1 MFVSTLR
8 SGPGPQGDPTV
19 TAPQPYSGIRILDLT
34 FKLGRYATKL
44 FADLGA
50 EVIRIEPQAGLPDR
64 IASSGADYA
73 FAFFNTS
80 KKSIVLD
87 LDSEAGRRAF
97 VPLAESAAVIFLE
110 AGGPLSGDLV
120 WLRSLNPNA
129 VITHIAP
136 YGLCGPLEHVPATD
150 LTLQAA
156 GGIAW
161 LSGRTDAPPLRL
173 PVDQSVMIASVY
185 AAVATAIC
193 LMDTEAGG
201 GGHLVDVSAQE
212 AIAHSLQNA
221 LQVFDLEG
229 RISRRG
235 GEGTRDATEDIFP
248 CKDGYVFLAAPIVL
262 GISWKAL
269 LGWMQDTG
277 SPAAEILSAP
287 AWSDSKW
294 RTTLEAKDAFRA
306 AFEPFLAD
314 KTKREATEQA
324 LRRKIVMSAV
334 SRISD
339 VLQDEQLAYRD
350 YFVTV
355 ADPRLGETTLP
366 GAPYRLSAPV
376 WRAAAAPSLGQH
388 DADLLAAA
396 PTRLRQA

>member
-1 MFVSTLR
+1 M
-8 SGPGPQGDPTV
+8 P
-19 TAPQPYSGIRILDLT
+19 APQPYSGIRILDLT
-34 FKLGRYATKL
+34 YKLGRYATKL

-50 EVIRIEPQAGLPDR
+50 EVIRIEPPAGLPDR
-64 IASSGADYA
+64 SESLGAEYA

-80 KKSIVLD
+80 KKSVVLD
-87 LDSEAGRRAF
+87 LDSDHGRRAF
-97 VPLAESAAVIFLE
+97 EALATSAAVIFLE
-110 AGGPLSGDLV
+110 AGGPLASEIA
-120 WLRSLNPNA
+120 WIRSLNPNA

-136 YGLCGPLEHVPATD
+136 YGLGGPLEHAPAND

-161 LSGRTDAPPLRL
+161 LSGHPDAPPLRL
-173 PVDQSVMIASVY
+173 PVDQSVMVASVY
-185 AAVATAIC
+185 AAVASAVC
-193 LMDTEAGG
+193 LMDSEAGG

-248 CKDGYVFLAAPIVL
+248 CKDGHVFLAAPLVL

-277 SPAAEILSAP
+277 SPAAEVLSAP
-287 AWSDSKW
+287 IWSDTKW
-294 RTTLEAKDAFRA
+294 RTTREAKDAFREVFN
-306 AFEPFLAD
+306 AFVAD
-314 KTKREATEQA
+314 KTKREATEQS
-324 LRRKIVMSAV
+324 LRRKIVMAPV

-350 YFVTV
+350 YFVSV

-376 WRAAAAPSLGQH
+376 WRVAAAPGLGQH
-388 DADLLAAA
+388 DAELLADA
-396 PTRLRQA
+396 PVRLQQA

>member
-1 MFVSTLR
+1 MFVSTLQP
-8 SGPGPQGDPTV
+8 GFGPQGELTV
-19 TAPQPYSGIRILDLT
+19 PAPQPYSGTRILDLT
-34 FKLGRYATKL
+34 HWLGRYATKL

-50 EVIRIEPQAGLPDR
+50 EVIRVEPPSGLADR
-64 IASSGADYA
+64 TDAEGADYA

-80 KKSIVLD
+80 KKSIRLD
-87 LDSEAGRRAF
+87 FDSESWRQDFA
-97 VPLAESAAVIFLE
+97 PLVASAAVIVLE
-110 AGGPLSGDLV
+110 RGGPAATEIA

-136 YGLCGPLEHVPATD
+136 YGLGGPLEDAPAND

-161 LSGRTDAPPLRL
+161 LSGRPDAPPLRL

-193 LMDTEAGG
+193 LMDSEAGG

-221 LQVFDLEG
+221 LQVYDLEG

-248 CKDGYVFLAAPIVL
+248 CQDGYVFLAAPLVL

-277 SPAAEILSAP
+277 SPAVETLSAP
-287 AWSDSKW
+287 IWSDRVW
-294 RTTLEAKDAFRA
+294 RTTQEAKDAFRA
-306 AFEPFLAD
+306 VFETFLAD
-314 KTKREATEQA
+314 KTKQEATKQA
-324 LRRKIVMSAV
+324 LQRKIVMSAV
-334 SRISD
+334 SRVSD
-339 VLQDEQLAYRD
+339 VLQDEQLAYRN
-350 YFVTV
+350 YFVSVT
-355 ADPRLGETTLP
+355 DPQLGTTTLP
-366 GAPYRLSAPV
+366 GAPYKLSAPI
-376 WRAAAAPSLGQH
+376 WQPGPAPSLGQH
-388 DADLLAAA
+388 DAELA
-396 PTRLRQA
+396 